1 MMARGLL
8 NGCIMDVGLLTNALI
23 SNLEVVSG
31 LSESAVPTSAVAADL
46 ESGEGAASADQTQL
60 IASDNILI
68 GAPGQLVQDTPTKD
82 FRQVLEEQMQAETP
96 SDQSYPV
103 PADAPNDLSAASD
116 GPVLQAA
123 DLPQQELVVQ
133 NSQVLTEVLYN
144 LVLSAPVY
152 LSPGQDYQTSTGS
165 TPAMAESAD
174 APDDLSAASEGP
186 VPQAADLPQQEL
198 VVHISQALTGVFY
211 NSVLS
216 APVYLSPGQD
226 NQTGTGSTPG
236 MPESAD
242 AIAELASQME
252 FKVIQPAQGNAAT
265 ALDVQHGE
273 GVQAEPR
280 PTANEAFP
288 GGQGAPAEAKN
299 GGLVGESFMGSD
311 AMALEQERSPDP
323 VQQATVN
330 AQPVCQADSGVV
342 KAVSSGSE
350 PATQENSRTISGSN
364 YEESSSGGSMGRQT
378 NVPSEYSDGSVMGAS
393 LGEESLSGDSIAQ
406 KVNVA
411 QSDAPAA
418 QAKGSNTQTSD
429 GGGSFN
435 FEGMVPVENVQD
447 ARTEHPGAAQSIK
460 STANPAADD
469 TYSSAGE
476 QIRESIRSSIGGP
489 DREITVRLNP
499 PELGRV
505 VIKLQQHEDQITG
518 ILEVSRSQTRAEVQQ
533 ELPGIARDLLEL
545 GVHVKRLDV
554 VMTGEQEQQTLSGWS
569 AMAQQNG
576 WDRQQGTTSP
586 NPNAPY
592 ALENELIA
600 EDSEYTGFTG
610 RSRSYVTE
618 KSIDMFA

>member
-1 MMARGLL
+1 
-8 NGCIMDVGLLTNALI
+8 
-23 SNLEVVSG
+23 
-31 LSESAVPTSAVAADL
+31 
-46 ESGEGAASADQTQL
+46 
-60 IASDNILI
+60 
-68 GAPGQLVQDTPTKD
+68 
-82 FRQVLEEQMQAETP
+82 
-96 SDQSYPV
+96 
-103 PADAPNDLSAASD
+103 
-116 GPVLQAA
+116 
-123 DLPQQELVVQ
+123 
-133 NSQVLTEVLYN
+133 
-144 LVLSAPVY
+144 
-152 LSPGQDYQTSTGS
+152 
-165 TPAMAESAD
+165 
-174 APDDLSAASEGP
+174 
-186 VPQAADLPQQEL
+186 
-198 VVHISQALTGVFY
+198 
-211 NSVLS
+211 
-216 APVYLSPGQD
+216 
-226 NQTGTGSTPG
+226 
-236 MPESAD
+236 
-242 AIAELASQME
+242 
-252 FKVIQPAQGNAAT
+252 
-265 ALDVQHGE
+265 
-273 GVQAEPR
+273 
-280 PTANEAFP
+280 
-288 GGQGAPAEAKN
+288 
-299 GGLVGESFMGSD
+299 
-311 AMALEQERSPDP
+311 
-323 VQQATVN
+323 
-330 AQPVCQADSGVV
+330 
-342 KAVSSGSE
+342 
-350 PATQENSRTISGSN
+350 
-364 YEESSSGGSMGRQT
+364 
-378 NVPSEYSDGSVMGAS
+378 MGAS